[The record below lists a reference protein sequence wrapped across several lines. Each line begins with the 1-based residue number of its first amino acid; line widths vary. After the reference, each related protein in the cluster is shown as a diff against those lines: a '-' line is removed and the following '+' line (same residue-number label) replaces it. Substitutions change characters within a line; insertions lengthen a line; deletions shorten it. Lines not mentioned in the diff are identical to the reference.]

1 MNKVIGIICILIIWS
16 VSAKIINSPVILPT
30 PIEVGKEFVNL
41 LRDEVFYRNLLS
53 TINKSVFASL
63 LILILGIPIG
73 MIIGFSKTIYY
84 IFRPFITILQSVPVI
99 SWLAFAIF
107 MWGIGWKGPIF
118 ISTMSLLPI
127 VIINTASGM
136 SNIDRELIEV
146 AKIYNVSKKKT
157 IIYIYL
163 GSIVPFIIASMEVV
177 FGNIWKTILVTE
189 YLCGDSGI
197 GVMIAWARS
206 YIDTPQIF
214 ALTLVAVLL
223 AISMEYL
230 SKLII
235 KRLAKRW
242 KLY

>member
-189 YLCGDSGI
+189 YLCGNSGI